1 MPCRHCG
8 GAPPAQRSLFGHR
21 YLVEVAARVSQEIC
35 VHPSLFRSMAEG
47 PCRKMSHT
55 PSPGARRRQ
64 VLPVPQCLSQGP
76 AAQRWEPNNQGRGND
91 VLLAPPAITVSHRFF
106 QPHMHGS
113 SWTETQR
120 GLETQQRTKALQEV
134 VRCTQRPNCSLSP
147 MLTQPSWQQCRCP
160 HWDCLHSHLFAV
172 QRSAAVTISD
182 RGVEAA
188 TCPEEHRGA
197 QTAQTARVEQG
208 EGRRWLPIP
217 RLCLMRASLQHCL
230 AASPGGGVWKNK
242 G

>member
-1 MPCRHCG
+1 M
-8 GAPPAQRSLFGHR
+8 
-21 YLVEVAARVSQEIC
+21 
-35 VHPSLFRSMAEG
+35 
-47 PCRKMSHT
+47 
-55 PSPGARRRQ
+55 
-64 VLPVPQCLSQGP
+64 LPVPQCLSQGP

-106 QPHMHGS
+106 QPHVHGS

-197 QTAQTARVEQG
+197 QTAQTACVEQG
-208 EGRRWLPIP
+208 ERRRWLPIP

-230 AASPGGGVWKNK
+230 AASPGGGGMEEQGIAWLLPSQHMVWAIRCSSKSQTQPVQVQGCGGSPDVRPGCTSCRLGWRCPEVITGQMK
-242 G
+242 